1 MVRMSEYVKSGCWDC
16 PIVWRVDAKIVRFQS
31 CVKRLSILRLSDC
44 VKGVCW
50 DERVSPPDRAIKS
63 INLSQSVFAKVLL
76 FRNLSSKIW
85 NLQPNSLS
93 DDIYARRS
101 NSKGS
106 DYYFLLLLLKSKVK
120 CFQPFQIDIKPSEV
134 PGGAYSYSLSLS
146 IKALFFIN
154 VCGCLAIYSFWR
166 NVEY

>member
-1 MVRMSEYVKSGCWDC
+1 MVRMSQYVKSGCWDC

-63 INLSQSVFAKVLL
+63 INLSQECFCKVLL

-93 DDIYARRS
+93 NDARRS
-101 NSKGS
+101 NLKGS
-106 DYYFLLLLLKSKVK
+106 DYYLLLLLLKSKVK
-120 CFQPFQIDIKPSEV
+120 RLQPFQIDIKPSEV
-134 PGGAYSYSLSLS
+134 PGGAYSYWLSLS
-146 IKALFFIN
+146 IKALFLIN

-166 NVEY
+166 IVEY